1 MTWEQIVLIIILVW
15 ALALTYVCFGF
26 HKRLARL
33 EKQPPKHT
41 HPGEEILFTTK
52 VKSE

>member
-1 MTWEQIVLIIILVW
+1 MQWEQIVLIIVLVW
-15 ALALTYVCFGF
+15 ALAISYVCFRF
-26 HKRLARL
+26 NKRMAKL

-41 HPGEEILFTTK
+41 HPGEDVIFTTE

>member
-1 MTWEQIVLIIILVW
+1 MPWEQIVLIIVLVW
-15 ALALTYVCFGF
+15 ALVLSYACFRLN
-26 HKRLARL
+26 KRMAKL